1 MNDLFQIAKLLGDVL
16 HMLPFYI
23 YSHMLPFD
31 IAASNAKVFTGLGAS
46 DSQGRYISQE
56 PKNYNQLNQLKVPGL
71 RASISV
77 EDLVNHLGNCIDE
90 QRNSGD
96 PSLANNDG
104 QSKEVLQG
112 LVEYLFS
119 DTQGLP
125 ASDDKYLMARVDS
138 LYSLLEKDT
147 APSIIPKPECSNSGN
162 IGVIQVDSDGSDE
175 ELNSSPASIT
185 ITAGGTEMPAI
196 SRKDSFGELLLNLPR
211 IASIPQFL
219 FNIPEDSD

>member
-1 MNDLFQIAKLLGDVL
+1 
-16 HMLPFYI
+16 MLR
-23 YSHMLPFD
+23 FD

-46 DSQGRYISQE
+46 DSQGLYISQE

-77 EDLVNHLGNCIDE
+77 EDLVNHLGNYIDE

-119 DTQGLP
+119 DTQGPP

-175 ELNSSPASIT
+175 ELNSSSAR

>member
-1 MNDLFQIAKLLGDVL
+1 
-16 HMLPFYI
+16 
-23 YSHMLPFD
+23 MLPFD

-46 DSQGRYISQE
+46 DSQGLYISQE

-77 EDLVNHLGNCIDE
+77 EDLVNHLGNYIDE

-119 DTQGLP
+119 DTQGPP

-175 ELNSSPASIT
+175 ELNSSSAR